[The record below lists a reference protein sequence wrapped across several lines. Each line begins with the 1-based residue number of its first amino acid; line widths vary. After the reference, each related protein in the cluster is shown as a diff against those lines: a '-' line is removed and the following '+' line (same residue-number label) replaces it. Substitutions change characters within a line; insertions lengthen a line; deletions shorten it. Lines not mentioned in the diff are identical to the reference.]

1 MMLTNSN
8 SKLKKSS
15 KLNNANIYNF
25 DIPAYKTK
33 TGKITCPFAKDC
45 VKYCYAQ
52 KGAFI
57 WSPAQNKHNQNYLNT
72 KTDNFINDIQ
82 KEIDSKRKKITHIRV
97 HSSGDYYS
105 PKYLNK
111 WVTLAKNNPNII
123 FYSYTKSIPL
133 VNKIDKPSNFIF
145 IYSEGSK
152 VDFMIDTKQN
162 RHARIFKGKLARIDL
177 IANGYINASDDDLKA
192 LTSNKK
198 VGLIYH

>member
-8 SKLKKSS
+8 TKLKKSS
-15 KLNNANIYNF
+15 KLNNASIYAF

-52 KGAFI
+52 KGAYT
-57 WSPAQNKHNQNYLNT
+57 WSPAQNKHNNNYLET
-72 KTDNFINDIQ
+72 KKDSFIDVIQ
-82 KEIDSKRKKITHIRV
+82 DEINRKRKITHVRV

-111 WVTLAKNNPNII
+111 WVKLARSNPDTIY
-123 FYSYTKSIPL
+123 YSYTKSVKMFKDL
-133 VNKIDKPSNFIF
+133 ENKPDNLKPIFSYGGKQDHLIDDK
-145 IYSEGSK
+145 K
-152 VDFMIDTKQN
+152 D
-162 RHARIFKGKLARIDL
+162 RHAKIFNNQAELLEA
-177 IANGYINASDDDLKA
+177 GYIDASGDDLKA
-192 LTSNKK
+192 LTSVKK